1 MTEREM
7 QKLLAEFRRGDAGAF
22 DKLYA
27 GLNREVKMFA
37 YGILK
42 DYALSEDVMQEVFLK
57 LFQTCAF
64 EGRSSLRTYLF
75 AMARNLSLNLLRT
88 RSRERGELT
97 EASLVA
103 PDAGGQAEKRLM
115 IDELLDQLRPD
126 EREVVLLKAMGFTH
140 REIARVVGKPA
151 GTVMWMYND
160 CKKRLQSRKEG

>member
-1 MTEREM
+1 
-7 QKLLAEFRRGDAGAF
+7 
-22 DKLYA
+22 
-27 GLNREVKMFA
+27 
-37 YGILK
+37 
-42 DYALSEDVMQEVFLK
+42 
-57 LFQTCAF
+57 
-64 EGRSSLRTYLF
+64 
-75 AMARNLSLNLLRT
+75 MARNLSLNLLRT